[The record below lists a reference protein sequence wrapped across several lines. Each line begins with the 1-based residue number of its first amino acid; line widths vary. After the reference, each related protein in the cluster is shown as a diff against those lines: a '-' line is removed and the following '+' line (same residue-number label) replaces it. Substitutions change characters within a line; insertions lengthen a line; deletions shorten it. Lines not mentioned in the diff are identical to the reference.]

1 MEDSFRLFAEEA
13 DLLQGVQL
21 GADMSTGFGALAGSI
36 VQEIVKQEFPKTDV
50 FAVGLLGAMGESKNP
65 WAGMQVSPFPSL
77 TTLSPPKLD
86 HPRKGWSD

>member
-21 GADMSTGFGALAGSI
+21 GVDMSTGFGALAGSV

-65 WAGMQVSPFPSL
+65 WAGMQVRLSPHSF
-77 TTLSPPKLD
+77 TLSPPELN